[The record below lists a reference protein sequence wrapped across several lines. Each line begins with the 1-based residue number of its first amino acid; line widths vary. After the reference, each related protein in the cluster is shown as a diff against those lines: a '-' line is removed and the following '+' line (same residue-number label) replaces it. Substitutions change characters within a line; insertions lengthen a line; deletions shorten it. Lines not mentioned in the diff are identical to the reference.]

1 MTTVIGRL
9 RGRVVGTRLGTDD
22 SRAILV
28 SSVALIGGK
37 VATMGFGF
45 LAWIVAA
52 RMYPTAEV
60 GLASGAVAAVTL
72 CAQIALIGVGSAVIT
87 LLPTYEGR
95 PGHLLDTSVSLLT
108 LSGLGTALAFL
119 LFAGTVL
126 QELRVVA
133 ADPVYAVLFAV
144 LAVAG
149 TLGVLFDQA
158 STARRRGNQ
167 VLLRGVAAGVT
178 TLLLVAVIAIAF
190 GGTSSQAIFVAWVI
204 GGLVTWSLGLVT
216 LGRSFPGY
224 RYRPRL
230 SRSISADLVRVGMP
244 NYLLT
249 LTERAPGFVLPIVV
263 TELLSPADNAH
274 WYIAWMMA
282 WVVFVIPIQVGMT
295 SFAEISREPARLR
308 AIVEHGIRSSLVMGV
323 AAAVGLAIVGG
334 PALHLLGSGYAA
346 AGLTP
351 LWILLVGVVPMTFIQ
366 AYFSLSRARREL
378 GPAIAL
384 GAVNSVASIVVPG
397 IAGVASGLAGMAV
410 AWLAVQCV
418 TAVAAVWRLRALE
431 SA

>member
-1 MTTVIGRL
+1 VTTVIGRL
-9 RGRVVGTRLGTDD
+9 RGRVGSRLGTDD

-28 SSVALIGGK
+28 SSIALIAGK

-52 RMYPTAEV
+52 RMYPTSEV

-72 CAQIALIGVGSAVIT
+72 CAQVALIGVGSAVIT
-87 LLPTYEGR
+87 LLPSFEAR
-95 PGHLLDTSVSLLT
+95 PARLLDTAASLLT
-108 LSGLGTALAFL
+108 LSGLLTALAFL

-133 ADPVYAVLFAV
+133 ADPAYAVLFAI

-178 TLLLVAVIAIAF
+178 TLTLVAVIAIAF
-190 GGTSSQAIFVAWVI
+190 GDTSSHAIFVAWVI
-204 GGLVTWSLGLVT
+204 GGLVTWGLGLVT
-216 LGRSFPGY
+216 LARSFPGY

-230 SRSISADLVRVGMP
+230 SRTISADLVRVGTP
-244 NYLLT
+244 NYLLS

-274 WYIAWMMA
+274 WYVAWMMA

-295 SFAEISREPARLR
+295 SFAEISREPGRLR
-308 AIVEHGIRSSLVMGV
+308 AIVAHGTRSSLVMGV
-323 AAAVGLAIVGG
+323 AAAVGMAIVGG
-334 PALHLLGSGYAA
+334 PALHLLGAGYAA

-351 LWILLVGVVPMTFIQ
+351 LWILLIGVVPMTFIQ
-366 AYFSLSRARREL
+366 AYFSLCRARRQ
-378 GPAIAL
+378 L
-384 GAVNSVASIVVPG
+384 GAAIVLGTVNSIVSIVVPG
-397 IAGVASGLAGMAV
+397 LAGIAWGLAGMAV
-410 AWLAVQCV
+410 AWLAIQCL
-418 TAVAAVWRLRALE
+418 TALVAVWGLNALE

>member
-87 LLPTYEGR
+87 LLPTFEAR
-95 PGHLLDTSVSLLT
+95 PGRLLDTAVSLLT
-108 LSGLGTALAFL
+108 LSGLLTALAFL

-144 LAVAG
+144 LAVGG

-178 TLLLVAVIAIAF
+178 TLVLVAVIAIAF
-190 GGTSSQAIFVAWVI
+190 GATSSQAIFA
-204 GGLVTWSLGLVT
+204 
-216 LGRSFPGY
+216 
-224 RYRPRL
+224 
-230 SRSISADLVRVGMP
+230 
-244 NYLLT
+244 
-249 LTERAPGFVLPIVV
+249 
-263 TELLSPADNAH
+263 
-274 WYIAWMMA
+274 A

-295 SFAEISREPARLR
+295 SFAEISRQPARLR

-323 AAAVGLAIVGG
+323 AAAIGLAIVGG

-384 GAVNSVASIVVPG
+384 GTVNSVASIVIPG
-397 IAGVASGLAGMAV
+397 VAGVASGLAGMAV
-410 AWLAVQCV
+410 AWLAVQCI